1 MNVHRYSSS
10 SALFVSHRVDN
21 FLVLRRKLVYSFI
34 NRIENTTNNLVRA
47 ILDSEYFMFS
57 KLRQEWD
64 KILYLQGFCLCACPH
79 LFLTLAVCKCFFSV
93 YSVYLLC
100 CILWICVYLIIKLI
114 NLILSFFLIVRH
126 SLRRLEIP

>member
-1 MNVHRYSSS
+1 MLIRNFRHCSADVKVTSYKTYCSSVYCCALISTYLSETLRKLHVAFNKTFKCLMNVHRYSSA

-47 ILDSEYFMFS
+47 ILDTEYFMFS

-64 KILYLQGFCLCACPH
+64 KILYL
-79 LFLTLAVCKCFFSV
+79 
-93 YSVYLLC
+93 
-100 CILWICVYLIIKLI
+100 
-114 NLILSFFLIVRH
+114 
-126 SLRRLEIP
+126 